1 MIDRSFIS
9 RYQLT
14 KGSIPIIGVGGIA
27 SGKDAYEK
35 IKAGASV
42 VEVYSSLV
50 YHGMGLVPTIKKEL
64 VDLLHQDGYT
74 SIEQA
79 VGIDNPIKEE

>member
-1 MIDRSFIS
+1 
-9 RYQLT
+9 
-14 KGSIPIIGVGGIA
+14 
-27 SGKDAYEK
+27 
-35 IKAGASV
+35 
-42 VEVYSSLV
+42 
-50 YHGMGLVPTIKKEL
+50 MGLVPTIKKEL